1 MISNI
6 LALADFSSVSNAVVD
21 KAGELALKYGAK
33 CWIVHVAAPDPDFVG
48 FDVGPQHERDHRA
61 EQLREEHRQ
70 LQDHKADLESKGVT
84 CEALLIQGPLPQ
96 TVTEEADKLKADLIV
111 VGSHGRSMLYELL
124 VGSVCEYLLKH
135 SKVPLL
141 VVPSRSE

>member
-1 MISNI
+1 MTKNI
-6 LALADFSSVSNAVVD
+6 LALVDFSSVSGPVVER
-21 KAGELALKYGAK
+21 AGDLALKYGAK
-33 CWIVHVAAPDPDFVG
+33 CWIVHIAAPDPDFVG
-48 FDVGPQHERDHRA
+48 YDVGPQHERDHRA

-70 LQDHKADLESKGVT
+70 LQEYKSSLEAKGVT

-96 TVTEEADKLKADLIV
+96 AVMDEAQKLEADLIV

-124 VGSVCEYLLKH
+124 VGSVCEYLLKN

-141 VVPSRSE
+141 VVPSKD